1 MFFFILNDGLDQ
13 TQPLFEEGRLC
24 QMSTL
29 SPIGSNMTF
38 DLSDDQLDLMSLL
51 LMSIRGLVIT
61 INILENDS

>member
-1 MFFFILNDGLDQ
+1 MFFLNDGLDQ

-38 DLSDDQLDLMSLL
+38 DLTDCIGFDVL
-51 LMSIRGLVIT
+51 IRGLVMT
-61 INILENDS
+61 INILDNDS